1 MLQQTEII
9 KQEKFVPKN
18 KTIHQFLR
26 LKIQVTILHK
36 LTYGLF
42 VTISCYE
49 LRTIKNTS
57 IA

>member
-42 VTISCYE
+42 VTISCY
-49 LRTIKNTS
+49 
-57 IA
+57 